1 MLIYIW
7 LLTTWDHIILLY
19 HNITFIALWTRILI
33 YLVYWAGFALLCWKI
48 FDANWGCVWGGY
60 IRVHTALHNPRPR
73 YRSITAATAGIYYLV
88 QAAVSLLLESNWEYW
103 RCRTSY
109 LLHAVKLRQISLW
122 NTRDC
127 PVALMVWCFESKSS
141 CVDTNNVNKVTP
153 PLSTVPL
160 H

>member
-103 RCRTSY
+103 RCRTS
-109 LLHAVKLRQISLW
+109 LTLISSTQSHFAKLVY
-122 NTRDC
+122 C
-127 PVALMVWCFESKSS
+127 CVALTVWCFEFKSS

-153 PLSTVPL
+153 PLSTVPM

>member
-103 RCRTSY
+103 RCRPSLTLISSTQS
-109 LLHAVKLRQISLW
+109 HAAKLVYG
-122 NTRDC
+122 TH
-127 PVALMVWCFESKSS
+127 VALMVWCFESKSS